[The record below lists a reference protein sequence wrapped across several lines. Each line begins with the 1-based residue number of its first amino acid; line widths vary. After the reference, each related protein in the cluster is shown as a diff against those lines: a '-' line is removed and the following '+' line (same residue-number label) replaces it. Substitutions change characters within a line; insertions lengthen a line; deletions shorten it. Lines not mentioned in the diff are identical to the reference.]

1 MAAHVRK
8 IKKKT
13 LSEGISLSSFS
24 NIGDSM
30 TSILND
36 AELSRKKCGRIM
48 IATNTFST
56 MINNVRD
63 IGIFTKPKSLFNT
76 KCAQIELFV
85 RETTR
90 TLYGI
95 DVLPIDAETAPLNTA
110 LSEEDFKKLYDS
122 IRDHEV
128 IHTIIHSCDIL
139 DPYKSYINNI
149 DTLNGTF
156 IETMPGTSFTPFAD
170 FDVKDAYM
178 QTDDITRR
186 KYLLTYI
193 HKLHTLGKKLY
204 LEYVTPDMNIERM
217 VEVVRSAITQ
227 LRTMPELSQCDIAF
241 DTIDKSIG
249 LLRDNFSQYY
259 VDFTIS
265 QHPAS
270 IFESFVADVA
280 KHESDVTHPE
290 GAEDVPSDVEQR
302 NVRRR
307 KMRQARLT
315 QQFSKIIGFYQE
327 HASKSSRKNPQA
339 EMLMRHYNSLT
350 DRLNVKNLSRENAPT
365 PNAENK

>member
-1 MAAHVRK
+1 M
-8 IKKKT
+8 
-13 LSEGISLSSFS
+13 
-24 NIGDSM
+24 M
-30 TSILND
+30 
-36 AELSRKKCGRIM
+36 
-48 IATNTFST
+48 ATNTFSA

-63 IGIFTKPKSLFNT
+63 INVFTNATSSFNSR
-76 KCAQIELFV
+76 CAQIERFV
-85 RETTR
+85 RESAR

-95 DVLPIDAETAPLNTA
+95 DVLPIDAENAPLNPA
-110 LSEEDFKKLYDS
+110 MSPEDFQKMYET

-139 DPYKSYINNI
+139 DPYKSYIINI

-193 HKLHTLGKKLY
+193 HKLYTLGKKLY
-204 LEYVTPDMNIERM
+204 LDYVTPDMNIERM

-227 LRTMPELSQCDIAF
+227 LRTMPELAHCDIAF

-280 KHESDVTHPE
+280 KHESDVSQPDDANS
-290 GAEDVPSDVEQR
+290 GDIAETIQLNSVDQR
-302 NVRRR
+302 NIRRR

-315 QQFSKIIGFYQE
+315 QQFSKIISFYQE

-339 EMLMRHYNSLT
+339 EMLMRHYSSLT
-350 DRLNVKNLSRENAPT
+350 DKLNVKNLSRAGAATNAPAPT
-365 PNAENK
+365 N

>member
-1 MAAHVRK
+1 
-8 IKKKT
+8 
-13 LSEGISLSSFS
+13 
-24 NIGDSM
+24 
-30 TSILND
+30 
-36 AELSRKKCGRIM
+36 
-48 IATNTFST
+48 
-56 MINNVRD
+56 
-63 IGIFTKPKSLFNT
+63 
-76 KCAQIELFV
+76 
-85 RETTR
+85 
-90 TLYGI
+90 
-95 DVLPIDAETAPLNTA
+95 
-110 LSEEDFKKLYDS
+110 
-122 IRDHEV
+122 
-128 IHTIIHSCDIL
+128 
-139 DPYKSYINNI
+139 
-149 DTLNGTF
+149 
-156 IETMPGTSFTPFAD
+156 
-170 FDVKDAYM
+170 
-178 QTDDITRR
+178 
-186 KYLLTYI
+186 
-193 HKLHTLGKKLY
+193 
-204 LEYVTPDMNIERM
+204 MNIERM